1 MKALFGGFNKTVPL
15 CRLAFMNFSAGGCLF
30 PLFKSFRFF
39 PNLESL
45 KLNSLNMDEHD
56 LRGLLESFQFIPNL
70 KLLSLAHNPLGHA
83 VTSLVPPVMNL
94 KRLVCLDIDN
104 TGSSVE
110 DFNYVRDTA
119 QQALPGLNF
128 EPTTV
133 HSILMAK
140 IRLLSKKL

>member
-1 MKALFGGFNKTVPL
+1 
-15 CRLAFMNFSAGGCLF
+15 
-30 PLFKSFRFF
+30 
-39 PNLESL
+39 
-45 KLNSLNMDEHD
+45 MDEHD

-104 TGSSVE
+104 TGSSLE

-119 QQALPGLNF
+119 QQALPGLKLWADDGLF
-128 EPTTV
+128 DFDGEDQIIIEEALV
-133 HSILMAK
+133 Y
-140 IRLLSKKL
+140 SKWR